1 MQPRVKALTMMVNSI
16 FKDTLKKSE
25 NATVWTLKPLIFHDL
40 ESVARNFSDGVS
52 RFRQSWLEVEMAVLR
67 TDVGSGVW
75 AGRPRTSQEEELP

>member
-1 MQPRVKALTMMVNSI
+1 MNTDNRQHDTEKAV
-16 FKDTLKKSE
+16 KDTLKKTK
-25 NATVWTLKPLIFHDL
+25 NATVGGDKLLIFLDP

-52 RFRQSWLEVEMAVLR
+52 RFRRSWLGVEMAVLH